1 MRRLSTTSPPGLI
14 KYVAGKIAGDSMPHT
29 SLGWEVIDGISTPN
43 LNIKGFKYS
52 GSRRSKLYA
61 NTSMSGFD

>member
-1 MRRLSTTSPPGLI
+1 M
-14 KYVAGKIAGDSMPHT
+14 KYVAGKISGDSMPHT

-43 LNIKGFKYS
+43 LNIKGSKYS

>member
-1 MRRLSTTSPPGLI
+1 
-14 KYVAGKIAGDSMPHT
+14 MPHT

-43 LNIKGFKYS
+43 LNIKGSKYS

-61 NTSMSGFD
+61 NTSISGFDCAKFTNSGISFKHGGHQSAQ